1 MGTTTAST
9 KEHVRWSE
17 VEWSSVS
24 VLKGLA
30 ESTASIPVTVR
41 ALHALHLSSY
51 TAEQDGVSFH
61 GIPPP
66 PMQPATA

>member
-1 MGTTTAST
+1 M
-9 KEHVRWSE
+9 RWSE

-51 TAEQDGVSFH
+51 TAEQDGVSLH

>member
-1 MGTTTAST
+1 M
-9 KEHVRWSE
+9 
-17 VEWSSVS
+17 EWSSVS
-24 VLKGLA
+24 VLKGSV

-51 TAEQDGVSFH
+51 TAEQDGVSLH